1 MIPNF
6 ILLTGPDDFRR
17 SQRQRF
23 LLDGFRKKYPEGE
36 ITHFEGKD
44 AFSDLQN
51 TVLTPN
57 LFASKR
63 LVITQNYWDPDT
75 FTAAE
80 EADFWEALEGQK
92 DSVTVIAIESSLDKR
107 TKAAKALLKLAKVE
121 TYDLMEAPQLVQW
134 MINIAGEK
142 GSLLKQSDAQYM
154 LDRCGA
160 NGWNLYSE
168 IEKLSMASNG
178 ENISRELID
187 QLTLPHPSAVVW
199 DFLSALSGRKTSQ
212 ALKSFK
218 ALLQSG
224 ESAHMIFAMIIRE
237 VRIHA
242 QLKAGAE
249 DNLDAKAIASRTK
262 LHPFVVQKTLPLS
275 KKFTQTQIEQ
285 MYDQLL
291 TLDRRLKT
299 GGVSVSTDDAGEFEL
314 ALEKFI
320 IASCEQI
327 G

>member
-1 MIPNF
+1 MIIPNF

-36 ITHFEGKD
+36 ITHFEDKD
-44 AFSDLQN
+44 GFSGLQN

-63 LVITQNYWDPDT
+63 LVVTRNYWDPDT
-75 FTAAE
+75 FEAAE
-80 EADFWEALEGQK
+80 KANFWEALEGQQ
-92 DSVTVIAIESSLDKR
+92 DSVTLLSIEASLDKR
-107 TKAAKALLKLAKVE
+107 TKAAKALLKKAKVE
-121 TYDLMEAPQLVQW
+121 TYELMEAPEMVQW
-134 MINIAGEK
+134 IIRLAEQK
-142 GSLLKQSDAQYM
+142 GSLLKQTDAQYM
-154 LDRCGA
+154 LERCGTD
-160 NGWNLYSE
+160 GWNLHSE
-168 IEKLSMASNG
+168 IEKLAMASN
-178 ENISRELID
+178 REPITRDLID
-187 QLTLPHPSAVVW
+187 QLTITHPSAVVW
-199 DFLSALSGRKTSQ
+199 DFLAALSQRKAPQ
-212 ALKSFK
+212 ALDSFQR
-218 ALLQSG
+218 LLQSG

-242 QLKAGAE
+242 QLKAGSE
-249 DNLDAKAIASRTK
+249 ENLDAKAIASRTK

-275 KKFTQTQIEQ
+275 KKFTQEQITN
-285 MYDQLL
+285 MYAQLL

-320 IASCEQI
+320 IASCS
-327 G
+327 